1 MLNSAVSQ
9 KDNWNDLTGKRTH
22 QKYLSLC
29 LTMVLC
35 CYNDDYTDVIF
46 FFFWNNFRLVEK
58 LQPLTY

>member
-46 FFFWNNFRLVEK
+46 FFF
-58 LQPLTY
+58 